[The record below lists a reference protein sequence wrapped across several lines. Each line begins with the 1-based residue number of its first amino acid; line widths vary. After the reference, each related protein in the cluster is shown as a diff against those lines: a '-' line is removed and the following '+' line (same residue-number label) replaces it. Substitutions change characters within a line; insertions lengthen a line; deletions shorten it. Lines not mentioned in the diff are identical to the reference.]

1 MIGRSINNYE
11 IRAQIGQGG
20 MGTVYVAEHPFI
32 RRKAAIKILRRAY
45 LADEAMVSLF
55 MNEARAANAIRHP
68 NIVDIMDVGRLED
81 GQPYLMMEFLDG
93 ETMADRLGR
102 VHRLP
107 RPDALDFVQ
116 QAAEALAVAHDR
128 GIVHRDLKPENLLLV
143 PDLASSSGE
152 RVKVLD
158 FGIAKLRG
166 QTRDDS
172 SSGLIILGS
181 PLYMAPEQATP
192 EEEIDHRADI
202 YSLGG
207 LLYHAL
213 CGVPPFVNDAVGGL
227 LAMHMLDAPTAPR
240 AIDPEIPSH
249 VEEVILRALAKR
261 PQDRFASMR
270 ALAAAL
276 RAGPPRRRSE
286 SRALVRDL
294 GRDDTHRLPAPPRRR
309 GRAGLVLALAVVGL
323 LAGSLNLEWLTAS
336 LRARSS
342 ALLDRLAR
350 ATLRPHSATAAAPAE
365 SAPAGP
371 VIVPLPA
378 EEPEEAPA
386 PRRAVRPVSRA
397 GVGGFGRDV
406 LDRDDLWGRRH

>member
-1 MIGRSINNYE
+1 VIGRSINNYQ

-45 LADEAMVSLF
+45 LADEGMVSLF

-93 ETMADRLGR
+93 ETLADRLGR

-107 RPDALDFVQ
+107 GPDALDFVQ

-143 PDLASSSGE
+143 PDLGASSGE

-166 QTRDDS
+166 QARDDS

-192 EEEIDHRADI
+192 DEEIDHRADI

-213 CGVPPFVNDAVGGL
+213 CGVPPFVSDAVGGL

-240 AIDPEIPSH
+240 AIDPDIPAH

-286 SRALVRDL
+286 SRALARDH

-309 GRAGLVLALAVVGL
+309 GRARLVLALAVVGL
-323 LAGSLNLEWLTAS
+323 LAGSLNQEWLTTS

-350 ATLRPHSATAAAPAE
+350 ATLRPRSTTAAAPAE

-371 VIVPLPA
+371 VIVPMPA
-378 EEPEEAPA
+378 EEPEEVPA
-386 PRRAVRPVSRA
+386 PRRSVRPASRA
-397 GVGGFGRDV
+397 AVGGFGRDV